1 MIKSFSPDQLSA
13 FQAYTRL
20 TVVAH
25 VKGQREHNV
34 PYKNNEVS
42 FKDFQEVLE
51 NKKEVDQSL
60 SREVDEWVKEH
71 SEAQIRTNNNRAMEA
86 RTMNDVEQAYR
97 LGFVDVNG
105 HLYRA
110 KTK

>member
-1 MIKSFSPDQLSA
+1 MIKNFSPDQLSA

-25 VKGQREHNV
+25 VKGQEEYNR

-51 NKKEVDQSL
+51 QEVIVNRSL
-60 SREVDEWVKEH
+60 SREIDEWVKEH
-71 SEAQIRTNNNRAMEA
+71 SKAQIRTHNNYSMESE
-86 RTMNDVEQAYR
+86 TMSYVEKAYR

-105 HLYRA
+105 HLYQA
-110 KTK
+110 KT